1 MPSNFLFL
9 RDEWPA
15 LMKQAIEAEKSAIT
29 APVTAAFY
37 ARLCLEST
45 VNWLYE
51 NEEYLNQPYQTK
63 LAARMAEPS
72 FREIIPP
79 SVFSN
84 IEYIRKQ
91 GNNAVHNGKTD
102 RKVSMATVRFLFRF
116 LSWTA
121 KMYSETPPEIGDFDE
136 SVIPKVGAKE
146 KSLRELKQME
156 EQLSQQIEVAA
167 DERRKRLEAESEI
180 EKLKDQLSEIQER
193 KERNQ
198 PIELPPEQYS
208 EQQTRELYINAMLEE
223 AGWDPNATNTKE
235 YPVTGMPVSAN
246 PSGKGFADY
255 VLWGN
260 NGLPLA
266 VVEAK
271 KASRNINE
279 GKRQAELYANCLEQM
294 TGQRPVIYYTNG
306 FDTEMWDDCFYPP
319 RKVHGFYTRDEL
331 QALVHRRKDRIDP
344 RQQPI
349 SNEITNRPY
358 QKLAIASVLDKFVKE
373 TPDGLR
379 GGSRAALVVM
389 ATGTGKTRT
398 AISFVDVLFK
408 SGWIERVL
416 FLADRNALVT
426 QAQRNFNK
434 LLPHLS
440 SVNLTKEKEEPNTR
454 LVFSTYPTIMNSIDG
469 VRSGDERLYSVG
481 HFDLIIVD
489 EAHRSVYQ
497 KYGAIFHYFDAL
509 MLGLTATPKDDA
521 DHDTYEL
528 FEEETGIP
536 TFDYELAEA
545 VKENYLKPHVPLE
558 VNLGFMTRGI
568 KYDDLSEEEK
578 ERYEETFRDESGY
591 FPKEIDSSAINNWLF
606 NQDTVDKALDYLM
619 THGLKVEGGDKLGK
633 TIIFANSHRH
643 AEFIEARFNKM
654 YPEYGNKF
662 LRIIDNY
669 EKYAQDLLDD
679 FSIKEKQPQIAV
691 SVDMLDTGVDVPEIV
706 NLVLFKPVYSKSKFW
721 QMLGRGTRLCEDLFA
736 PGKDKKFF
744 NVFDLCR
751 NFNFFKLNP
760 DGRKPGRS
768 ESLTIKIFKTTILIA
783 EAFREEP
790 YHDDYHQEQ
799 REQLLDWCF
808 KRVESLNKENFRVR
822 MELKYVETYNKR
834 EIWNHLDDKAI
845 FELFNHIAPLV
856 YIPEKDEMAKRFD
869 LLMQNFQLAV
879 IEEKPTQDRYED
891 TVRGIGKQLMRLL
904 NINDVARQRPMI
916 EAIQNDN
923 FWTEKSYNKLE
934 SIRKSLRDLLKYL
947 PKEEALTYN
956 TDFADEI
963 IEVKVVKDGPI
974 GYTKSESYK
983 LKVETYIRENE
994 DHLTIQKL
1002 KKNTPLTP
1010 EELDEL
1016 ERLIFIDSHIGTRE
1030 DYIRFFGNKP
1040 LGVFIRSIIGMD
1052 QEATQKAFSE
1062 FMDSGN
1068 LSADQ
1073 LQFVKMIVEHFT
1085 RVGFLELPELAYSFK
1100 NADDNGLFELFPKDE
1115 EQDHIIRVI
1124 KEVNENAMIG

>member
-1 MPSNFLFL
+1 MHSNFLFL
-9 RDEWPA
+9 RDEWPS

-91 GNNAVHNGKTD
+91 GNNAVHNGKID
-102 RKVSMATVRFLFRF
+102 REVSMAAVRFLYRF

-121 KMYSETPPEIGDFDE
+121 KMYSEKPPEIGAFDE
-136 SVIPKVGAKE
+136 SFIPKAGAKE

-156 EQLSQQIEVAA
+156 ERLSRQIEMAGE
-167 DERRKRLEAESEI
+167 ERKKRLEAESEI
-180 EKLKDQLSEIQER
+180 EMLKNQLSEIQER

-223 AGWDPNATNTKE
+223 AGWDPHGVNTKE
-235 YPVTGMPVSAN
+235 YPVTGMPYSVN
-246 PSGKGFADY
+246 PSGKGFVDY

-294 TGQRPVIYYTNG
+294 TGQRPVICYTNG

-331 QALVHRRKDRIDP
+331 QALVHRREDRVDP
-344 RQQPI
+344 RKLPI

-358 QKLAIASVLDKFVKE
+358 QKLAIASVLGKLVKE
-373 TPDGLR
+373 TPEGPR

-408 SGWIERVL
+408 AGWIERVL

-426 QAQRNFNK
+426 QAMRNFNK
-434 LLPHLS
+434 LLPNLS
-440 SVNLTKEKEEPNTR
+440 SINLTKEKEEPNTR

-497 KYGAIFHYFDAL
+497 KYGAIFDYFDAL

-528 FEEETGIP
+528 FEEETGNP
-536 TFDYELAEA
+536 TFDYELDEA
-545 VKENYLKPHVPLE
+545 VKENYLKPHKPLE

-568 KYDDLSEEEK
+568 KYDDLTEDEK
-578 ERYEETFRDESGY
+578 ERYEETFRDESGF
-591 FPKEIDSSAINNWLF
+591 FPKAIDSSAINNWLF
-606 NQDTVDKALDYLM
+606 NRDTVDKALDYLM
-619 THGLKVEGGDKLGK
+619 THGIKVEGGDKLGK
-633 TIIFANSHRH
+633 TIIFATSHRH
-643 AEFIEARFNKM
+643 AEFIEERFNKM
-654 YPEYGNKF
+654 YPEQGNKF

-679 FSIKEKQPQIAV
+679 FSIKEKQPQVAV

-736 PGKDKKFF
+736 PGKDKEYF

-751 NFNFFKLNP
+751 NFRFFKIKP
-760 DGRKPGRS
+760 DGEKLSRS
-768 ESLTIKIFKTTILIA
+768 ESVTVKIFKTSILIA

-790 YHDDYHQEQ
+790 YQDEYHQKQ

-808 KRVESLNKENFRVR
+808 TRVKNLNMQNFRVR

-834 EIWNHLDDKAI
+834 DVLNNLDDKAI
-845 FELFNHIAPLV
+845 FELFNHIAHLI

-879 IEEKPTQDRYED
+879 IDAKPAQKRYEE

-916 EAIQNDN
+916 EAMQNDD
-923 FWTEKSYNKLE
+923 FWSEKSHDKLE
-934 SIRKSLRDLLKYL
+934 AVRKSLRELLKYL
-947 PKEEALTYN
+947 PKDEALIFK

-963 IEVKVVKDGPI
+963 IEVKEVNDAPA

-994 DHLTIQKL
+994 NHLTIQKL
-1002 KKNTPLTP
+1002 KKNSPLTS

-1016 ERLIFIDSHIGTRE
+1016 ERLIFIDSHIGTKE
-1030 DYIRFFGNKP
+1030 DFIRFYGEKP
-1040 LGVFIRSIIGMD
+1040 LGVFIRGIIGMD
-1052 QEATQKAFSE
+1052 EEAIQKAFSE

-1068 LSADQ
+1068 LRADQ
-1073 LQFVKMIVEHFT
+1073 LQFVKMIIQHFNGF
-1085 RVGFLELPELAYSFK
+1085 GFLELHELANSFK
-1100 NADDNGLFELFPKDE
+1100 NVDDNGLFELFEDD
-1115 EQDHIIRVI
+1115 EQDHILRVI
-1124 KEVNENAMIG
+1124 KKINENAMIG